1 MGCDSSILDHLA
13 SWPFKSLLKAFV
25 AFLLSL
31 GSNNNFKEFLNEN
44 NLIVNER
51 TSRLG

>member
-1 MGCDSSILDHLA
+1 VEWVATQVYWIILLLG
-13 SWPFKSLLKAFV
+13 LLKAFV